1 MRSRVVNLAALVPGL
16 TCEQMGAEMIAAFEH
31 VYGQRLETIPEQALD
46 WERIRALQEQNAGE
60 DWLYGPRLP
69 LSFACEDRFAWGGV
83 QLQLQVESG
92 RVVQAKVYSDAM
104 DWELAPRLERALA
117 GSRFRQRELLERVRQ
132 AGLAQA
138 EDLCRLL
145 ENQQI

>member
-1 MRSRVVNLAALVPGL
+1 M
-16 TCEQMGAEMIAAFEH
+16 
-31 VYGQRLETIPEQALD
+31 
-46 WERIRALQEQNAGE
+46 
-60 DWLYGPRLP
+60 
-69 LSFACEDRFAWGGV
+69 

-138 EDLCRLL
+138 EDPCRLL